1 MSGWGVFVW
10 CAIKCNIEDIKAGE
24 KWEYQ
29 QQLNSQWQLT
39 TDNKNGAHNG
49 GVFEILIEF
58 D

>member
-1 MSGWGVFVW
+1 MSGWGDFVW
-10 CAIKCNIEDIKAGE
+10 CAVKCNTQVIYKSV
-24 KWEYQ
+24 WEYQ
-29 QQLNSQWQLT
+29 QQLNSEWQLR